1 MFELSFSILDSLEKF
16 KKKINFLVVITAEIS
31 NV

>member
-1 MFELSFSILDSLEKF
+1 MFELSFSILVSLEKI
-16 KKKINFLVVITAEIS
+16 KKKINFLVVMTAEIS